1 MENKLK
7 KQTACNNFDD
17 KGKRT
22 SQREKKRKVG
32 KKITKQMKFC
42 CKEKS
47 YVKQH

>member
-22 SQREKKRKVG
+22 SQRQKRKIG

>member
-1 MENKLK
+1 MTREKEQAK
-7 KQTACNNFDD
+7 
-17 KGKRT
+17 
-22 SQREKKRKVG
+22 EKKRKVG